1 MSWYFEGVA
10 DDATIASAAIAA
22 NRQIP
27 DTARDYIKAMID
39 QLGPPPAW
47 AGGIYI
53 KSTGHYHTGT
63 SHSPGSANM
72 ELKVQFVSKMTAPKP
87 ADPQA
92 S

>member
-10 DDATIASAAIAA
+10 DDATTASAAIAA
-22 NRQIP
+22 NKNIP

-39 QLGPPPAW
+39 QLGPQPQW
-47 AGGIYI
+47 AGGIHI
-53 KSTGHYHTGT
+53 KSSGHYHTGVE
-63 SHSPGSANM
+63 HHPGFASM